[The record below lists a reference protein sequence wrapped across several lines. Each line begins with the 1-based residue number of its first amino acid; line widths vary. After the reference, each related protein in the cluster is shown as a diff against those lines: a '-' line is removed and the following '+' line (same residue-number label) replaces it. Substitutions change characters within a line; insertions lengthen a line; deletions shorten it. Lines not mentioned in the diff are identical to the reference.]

1 MADAMDARRGIGW
14 KTVLLEFEGATR
26 DSGLKKGWYIDQDTG
41 ERVHD
46 QSYCYTVAL
55 TRRRVER
62 LPAMLGEACWVFGQ
76 KCIYLSVAG
85 HVEFVEKSS
94 DESR

>member
-1 MADAMDARRGIGW
+1 MMSCSGSCVAVGPAPRGHFP
-14 KTVLLEFEGATR
+14 K
-26 DSGLKKGWYIDQDTG
+26 
-41 ERVHD
+41 RVHD

-62 LPAMLGEACWVFGQ
+62 LRAMLGEACWVFGQ

-85 HVEFVEKSS
+85 RVEFVEKSS